1 MISSVRVQPPTHTH
15 TPTNAHRPGL
25 QLDAAHPKTPAA
37 RGGVSSVQT
46 PPLHDRSPSGCG
58 AAPRGG
64 HGSRPAR
71 PPPAPRSSCSGN
83 KSPARARVKFNNCS
97 HFWCQFCQHLCMLL
111 SFIANQK
118 KKQDSCM
125 SDKARKEKTHH
136 FLAIVC
142 DQGLMIVIPSHTD
155 VSSPGSSL

>member
-1 MISSVRVQPPTHTH
+1 MISSVRVQPPTHAH

-25 QLDAAHPKTPAA
+25 QLDAARPKTPAA

-64 HGSRPAR
+64 RGSRPAR

-83 KSPARARVKFNNCS
+83 KSPAGASPAGKSVKFNKCS
-97 HFWCQFCQHLCMLL
+97 HFWCQFCNICACCCL
-111 SFIANQK
+111 SLQT
-118 KKQDSCM
+118 
-125 SDKARKEKTHH
+125 KEKPR
-136 FLAIVC
+136 LINVRE
-142 DQGLMIVIPSHTD
+142 S
-155 VSSPGSSL
+155 